1 VYVRGGRRGEGE
13 GGVWKN
19 WGRGML
25 TTGEWCNSGRKM
37 LHHV

>member
-1 VYVRGGRRGEGE
+1 VYVRGGRRGE

-25 TTGEWCNSGRKM
+25 TAGEWCNPGRKM